1 MGKLKK
7 VINMINFSRLKEIR
21 EDKDITQEEIAK
33 YLNIPRSTYSMW
45 EVSISIISIPYLTL

>member
-1 MGKLKK
+1 MIDYTKLKD
-7 VINMINFSRLKEIR
+7 IR

-45 EVSISIISIPYLTL
+45 